1 MRTAVK
7 IAFAAVLAVLLF
19 CTPLGACA
27 DSLKTAGE
35 PSHPCC
41 PKKPVPLPEDCARP
55 GCVYMDTHVVV
66 DVAAPAA
73 DGVPVAELAP
83 IAVAERPAGV
93 WVPVA
98 TLTPLA
104 LRQRVVLFHQF
115 LI

>member
-1 MRTAVK
+1 MRAAIKFV
-7 IAFAAVLAVLLF
+7 FAAVLAVLLF
-19 CTPLGACA
+19 CTPIGACA

-41 PKKPVPLPEDCARP
+41 PKKPASLPEDCARP
-55 GCVYMDTHVVV
+55 GCVYMDTHVVSEV
-66 DVAAPAA
+66 SAPVA
-73 DGVPVAELAP
+73 DGGPVAELVP
-83 IAVAERPAGV
+83 IVMAERPAGV
-93 WVPVA
+93 WVPVV